1 MKMSKINVKLMTKET
16 YATLKK
22 NIDSYEHYFQE
33 NPDNGEWINTISSDP
48 AFETKKFM
56 IEDFE
61 LKVPNVAND
70 KVVDLENAIT
80 LYEHLKE
87 LPRYILSEP
96 RFWLWIMFEKC
107 YETSLK
113 SMENID
119 KTSFKHQWLFGD
131 GLRRGLFL
139 GILSRLYYRAEL
151 TYDSDNKEDPYY
163 LTRYVMESPSR
174 FREITWRT
182 ISNQKFVV
190 KAMLKAEIRV
200 NNEIDFD
207 ESSKLFTALA
217 KEICKLGSIKLIDA
231 MDEKE
236 LENYIYRRYKKLVDH
251 EIESQKTGKYNKA
264 IDLSSVDDVKSI
276 KKAKALFEELNG
288 YMDSQNM
295 ISYCENRIKEL
306 SKKKRL
312 LSYIL
317 KK

>member
-1 MKMSKINVKLMTKET
+1 MSKINVKLMTEGT

-22 NIDSYEHYFQE
+22 NVDSYEHYFHE
-33 NPDNGEWINTISSDP
+33 NPDNGEWINTITSEP
-48 AFETKKFM
+48 VFETKKFM
-56 IEDFE
+56 IDDFE

-70 KVVDLENAIT
+70 KVIDLENAIT
-80 LYEHLKE
+80 LYENLKE
-87 LPRYILSEP
+87 LPGYILSEP
-96 RFWLWIMFEKC
+96 RFWLWIMFEKF
-107 YETSLK
+107 YKTSLK
-113 SMENID
+113 SMETID
-119 KTSFKHQWLFGD
+119 KTSLKHQWLFVD
-131 GLRRGLFL
+131 GLRRGLFF
-139 GILSRLYYRAEL
+139 GILSRLYYRVEL
-151 TYDSDNKEDPYY
+151 TYDSDSKEDPYY

-200 NNEIDFD
+200 NSEIDFD
-207 ESSKLFTALA
+207 ESSKLFSALA

-236 LENYIYRRYKKLVDH
+236 LEDYIYLRYKKLVED
-251 EIESQKTGKYNKA
+251 EIESQKINKYNKA
-264 IDLSSVDDVKSI
+264 IDLSSVDDVNNL
-276 KKAKALFEELNG
+276 KKAKGIFEGLNG

-306 SKKKRL
+306 SKKKGL

>member
-1 MKMSKINVKLMTKET
+1 MKMSKINVKLMTEGM

-22 NIDSYEHYFQE
+22 NIESYEHYFQE
-33 NPDNGEWINTISSDP
+33 NPGNGEWINTITNEP

-70 KVVDLENAIT
+70 KVIDLENAII

-107 YETSLK
+107 YEASLK
-113 SMENID
+113 SMENISA
-119 KTSFKHQWLFGD
+119 TSFKHQWLFSD
-131 GLRRGLFL
+131 GLRRGLFF
-139 GILSRLYYRAEL
+139 GILSRLYYRVEL
-151 TYDSDNKEDPYY
+151 TYDSVNKEDPYY
-163 LTRYVMESPSR
+163 LTRYVMENPSR

-200 NNEIDFD
+200 NNEIEFD
-207 ESSKLFTALA
+207 ESSNLFTALA

-236 LENYIYRRYKKLVDH
+236 LEDYIYLRYKKLVED
-251 EIESQKTGKYNKA
+251 EIELQKTDQYNKA
-264 IDLSSVDDVKSI
+264 IDLSSVNDVKNL

-295 ISYCENRIKEL
+295 ISYCDNKIKEL
-306 SKKKRL
+306 SKKKGL

>member
-1 MKMSKINVKLMTKET
+1 MTEGT

-22 NIDSYEHYFQE
+22 NIESYEHYFQE
-33 NPDNGEWINTISSDP
+33 NPGDGEWINTITSEP

-70 KVVDLENAIT
+70 KAIDLENAII

-87 LPRYILSEP
+87 LPGYILSEP

-107 YETSLK
+107 YEASLK
-113 SMENID
+113 SMKNISA
-119 KTSFKHQWLFGD
+119 TSFKHQWLFFD
-131 GLRRGLFL
+131 GLRRGLFF
-139 GILSRLYYRAEL
+139 GVLSRLYYRVEL
-151 TYDSDNKEDPYY
+151 TYDSVNKADPYY
-163 LTRYVMESPSR
+163 LTKYVMENPYR

-200 NNEIDFD
+200 NDEIDFD
-207 ESSKLFTALA
+207 ESPKLFTALA

-236 LENYIYRRYKKLVDH
+236 LEDYIYLRYKKLVED
-251 EIESQKTGKYNKA
+251 EIESQKIAQYNKA
-264 IDLSSVDDVKSI
+264 IDLYSVDDVKEL
-276 KKAKALFEELNG
+276 KKAKALFEKLNG

-295 ISYCENRIKEL
+295 ISYCDDKIKEL
-306 SKKKRL
+306 SKKKGL

>member
-1 MKMSKINVKLMTKET
+1 MKMSKINVKLMTEAT
-16 YATLKK
+16 FATLKK

-33 NPDNGEWINTISSDP
+33 NPDNGEWINTITSEP
-48 AFETKKFM
+48 IFETKKFM

-70 KVVDLENAIT
+70 KVIDLENAIT

-96 RFWLWIMFEKC
+96 RFWLWIMFEKF
-107 YETSLK
+107 YKTSLK

-119 KTSFKHQWLFGD
+119 KTSLKHQWLFVD
-131 GLRRGLFL
+131 GLRRGLFF
-139 GILSRLYYRAEL
+139 GILSRLYYRVEL
-151 TYDSDNKEDPYY
+151 TYDSDSKEDPYY

-200 NNEIDFD
+200 NSEIDFD
-207 ESSKLFTALA
+207 ESSKLFSALA

-236 LENYIYRRYKKLVDH
+236 LEDYIYLRYKKLVED
-251 EIESQKTGKYNKA
+251 EIESQKINKYNKA
-264 IDLSSVDDVKSI
+264 IDLSSVDDVNNL
-276 KKAKALFEELNG
+276 KKAKGIFEGLNG

-306 SKKKRL
+306 SKKKGL

>member
-1 MKMSKINVKLMTKET
+1 MSKINVKLMTEGT

-22 NIDSYEHYFQE
+22 NVDSYEHYFHE
-33 NPDNGEWINTISSDP
+33 NPDNGEWINTITSEP
-48 AFETKKFM
+48 VFETKKFM

-70 KVVDLENAIT
+70 KVIDLENAIT

-87 LPRYILSEP
+87 LPGYILSEP
-96 RFWLWIMFEKC
+96 RFWLWIMFEKF
-107 YETSLK
+107 YKTSLK

-119 KTSFKHQWLFGD
+119 KTSLKHQWLFVD
-131 GLRRGLFL
+131 GLRRGLFF
-139 GILSRLYYRAEL
+139 GILSRLYYRVEL
-151 TYDSDNKEDPYY
+151 TYDSDSKEDPYY

-200 NNEIDFD
+200 NSEIDFD
-207 ESSKLFTALA
+207 ESSKLFSALA

-236 LENYIYRRYKKLVDH
+236 LEDYIYLRYKKLVED
-251 EIESQKTGKYNKA
+251 EIESQKINKYNKA
-264 IDLSSVDDVKSI
+264 IDLSSVDDVNNL
-276 KKAKALFEELNG
+276 KKAKGIFEGLNG

-306 SKKKRL
+306 SKKKGL

>member
-1 MKMSKINVKLMTKET
+1 MSKINVKLMTEVT

-22 NIDSYEHYFQE
+22 NIDSYVHYFQE
-33 NPDNGEWINTISSDP
+33 NPDNGEWIDTITSEP

-61 LKVPNVAND
+61 LKVPNVANE
-70 KVVDLENAIT
+70 KAVDLENAII

-87 LPRYILSEP
+87 LPKYILSEP

-107 YETSLK
+107 YEVSLK
-113 SMENID
+113 NMENIVVS
-119 KTSFKHQWLFGD
+119 SFNHQWLFSD
-131 GLRRGLFL
+131 GLRRGLFF
-139 GILSRLYYRAEL
+139 GILSRLYYRVEL
-151 TYDSDNKEDPYY
+151 TYDSDNQEDPYY

-236 LENYIYRRYKKLVDH
+236 LEDYIYSRYKKLVED
-251 EIESQKTGKYNKA
+251 EIESQKINKYNKA
-264 IDLSSVDDVKSI
+264 IDLSSVDDVNNL
-276 KKAKALFEELNG
+276 KKAKGIFEELNG

-306 SKKKRL
+306 SKKKGL